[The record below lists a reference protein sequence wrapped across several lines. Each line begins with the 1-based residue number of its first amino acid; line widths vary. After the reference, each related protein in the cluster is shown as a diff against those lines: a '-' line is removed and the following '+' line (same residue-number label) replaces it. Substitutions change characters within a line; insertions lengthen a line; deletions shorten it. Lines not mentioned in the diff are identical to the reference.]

1 MAPSGLPTSATNT
14 LKQSTPTNPHT
25 ELQNTIVGLDEILKY
40 IIISLQGKTSQT
52 DTMRYFDTDNKCY
65 YEVTQKNHPGSYI
78 HITISRT
85 HTEDQIGGYYKEL
98 EIEEMN
104 DGNEGYFY
112 RCRSP
117 LNAWSDIFI
126 YSDGTVWKP
135 GNPSKLPEAQELT
148 AFNLLFINVLTKA
161 TKDIDLQRNLI
172 NVSTSTNKMYMPKLW
187 GLVDWKEWYTSGD
200 MQDKWEGK
208 DKSDQ
213 LYSITKLKTGPDHG
227 QTKIMRKM
235 DGQIVEFML
244 NGNNK
249 LIAKKV
255 GWTKV
260 DLEVSDVTEFA
271 AWLTDVVALLGKA

>member
-1 MAPSGLPTSATNT
+1 MQWNRVAFCLLILYTQERNFLDYYGFLMAPSGLQTSATNT

-117 LNAWSDIFI
+117 LNA
-126 YSDGTVWKP
+126 
-135 GNPSKLPEAQELT
+135 
-148 AFNLLFINVLTKA
+148 
-161 TKDIDLQRNLI
+161 
-172 NVSTSTNKMYMPKLW
+172 
-187 GLVDWKEWYTSGD
+187 
-200 MQDKWEGK
+200 
-208 DKSDQ
+208 
-213 LYSITKLKTGPDHG
+213 
-227 QTKIMRKM
+227 
-235 DGQIVEFML
+235 
-244 NGNNK
+244 
-249 LIAKKV
+249 
-255 GWTKV
+255 
-260 DLEVSDVTEFA
+260 
-271 AWLTDVVALLGKA
+271 